1 MPAHSAPGSS
11 SGSETGTVALGSSA
25 HVGCRRP
32 RRVGSVHAA
41 PAPWPSDQTQA
52 STSVPGTAFPRVWP
66 VPPGNR
72 RDQWT
77 HFHLAPVGKPT
88 VSPRLSRGSLRPGEA
103 TPHTFTSVTLFC
115 FGCFRLWCP
124 GPRRHTPRAPPAH
137 RGPTRE
143 ASPGLQALEWRRENQ
158 QAWRACPL
166 GFPDGPREM
175 NQPAPPSPGGRR
187 SCVTLRRGLST

>member
-1 MPAHSAPGSS
+1 MPAPMPAHSAPGSS

-77 HFHLAPVGKPT
+77 HFHLAPVGEPT
-88 VSPRLSRGSLRPGEA
+88 VSPRLSRGSLRPGGGGHPTHIYISDSLLLWVFPPMVPWAQETHSKGPSLIA
-103 TPHTFTSVTLFC
+103 APPGRPVLAC
-115 FGCFRLWCP
+115 RLWNGDVRTSRP
-124 GPRRHTPRAPPAH
+124 GMPA
-137 RGPTRE
+137 RWGSQMGQE
-143 ASPGLQALEWRRENQ
+143 K
-158 QAWRACPL
+158 
-166 GFPDGPREM
+166 
-175 NQPAPPSPGGRR
+175 
-187 SCVTLRRGLST
+187 